1 MKAPRQLIA
10 VGLLVSAATL
20 ALTGCVAAVVDT
32 RHDPK
37 DDRITTAV
45 RSRLAANPELAAL
58 NFDVDTFEGAVTI
71 SGRVATDEERRAALD
86 VARATEGAKQVV
98 DNLNVDDQD
107 PN

>member
-1 MKAPRQLIA
+1 MRAPRQLIA
-10 VGLLVSAATL
+10 AGILASAATL
-20 ALTGCVAAVVDT
+20 ALTGCVASVVDT

-45 RSRLAANPELAAL
+45 MSRLAANPELAAI
-58 NFDVDTFEGAVTI
+58 NFNVDTFEGAVTI
-71 SGRVATDEERRAALD
+71 SGRVATDEERQAALD

-98 DNLNVDDQD
+98 DNLNVEDHD